1 MKTLHKIHILAI
13 AIFSILAQ
21 SCTNLDEKIYSTIP
35 ADEFFKNDNECRK
48 GIYSFDFLS

>member
-21 SCTNLDEKIYSTIP
+21 SCTNLDE
-35 ADEFFKNDNECRK
+35 DLFDNSC
-48 GIYSFDFLS
+48 G

>member
-21 SCTNLDEKIYSTIP
+21 SCTNLE
-35 ADEFFKNDNECRK
+35 

>member
-21 SCTNLDEKIYSTIP
+21 SCTNLDLDSTNKCNSI
-35 ADEFFKNDNECRK
+35 
-48 GIYSFDFLS
+48 